1 MPCSTCSSETKVDLS
16 TYRFGSKWTE
26 YVGRTYG
33 KGEGGGKAPG
43 RVQHVEFMKG

>member
-26 YVGRTYG
+26 YVERTYG
-33 KGEGGGKAPG
+33 KEKEMGKLL
-43 RVQHVEFMKG
+43 EECNM